1 LAAVSSAILAT
12 ARALSLGAG
21 IPESRPMT
29 EDSSGEPR
37 EPRSPAWRPRS
48 PQAWIASAAA
58 IVGIATGI
66 FTLRD
71 QLFGSDDGPAPPQ
84 GDGRE
89 VPYFNDVASHL
100 EESRDLIGF
109 LQTHDGD
116 AVQLEVGFQLGLD
129 DFSVDG
135 FGVPSSEPD
144 ALPRITLYTECT
156 PPLSPAEQEQ
166 FDLGF
171 RDQLVIGR
179 CFGDE
184 LLITGPDT
192 DESGIYVIHGNP
204 RIEGYFLV
212 DIGDLHMGF
221 TAISLKPINF
231 QEAIART

>member
-1 LAAVSSAILAT
+1 MADDAS
-12 ARALSLGAG
+12 R
-21 IPESRPMT
+21 ES
-29 EDSSGEPR
+29 R
-37 EPRSPAWRPRS
+37 EPRSRAWRPRS

-71 QLFGSDDGPAPPQ
+71 QLFGPDDGPASQP
-84 GDGRE
+84 GEGRA
-89 VPYFNDVASHL
+89 VPYFNAVAGHL

-135 FGVPSSEPD
+135 FGEPSSEPD
-144 ALPRITLYTECT
+144 APPRFTLYTECM
-156 PPLSPAEQEQ
+156 PPLSPAEKEQ

-184 LLITGPDT
+184 LLVTGPDT

-212 DIGDLHMGF
+212 DVGDLHMGF
-221 TAISLKPINF
+221 TAITLEPINF
-231 QEAIART
+231 QEASGRT